1 MAMVFAPD
9 CIVNMFDELL
19 SRFVEKGPMV
29 NGIAIV
35 PICESKGDNSVDEL
49 LPPCF
54 PSNVWRRFAGF
65 VGSLAM
71 SLLRR

>member
-9 CIVNMFDELL
+9 CVVYMFDELL
-19 SRFVEKGPMV
+19 SRFVEKSPMI
-29 NGIAIV
+29 NGVAV
-35 PICESKGDNSVDEL
+35 VLICESKCDNSVDEF

-71 SLLRR
+71 S